1 MAAGS
6 GIWLWPRVRPCLLGA
21 GGRVAAF
28 LRVWGVAVRRVK
40 LVCGGGGCWR
50 RSAVGEVVEHAGAA
64 PSCPP
69 RDGGLVVGGE
79 GPPGADLADV
89 RGDEQQRGEDGLGGD
104 AADPAAGGLG
114 EGLVGGVF
122 GVAVEAFDG
131 VAQGGVAG
139 VPGR

>member
-1 MAAGS
+1 MAPGS
-6 GIWLWPRVRPCLLGA
+6 DIGLAAVRGLPRVR
-21 GGRVAAF
+21 RR
-28 LRVWGVAVRRVK
+28 LRRCWRAWGVAGPAGLKVIEVAE
-40 LVCGGGGCWR
+40 GCLCL
-50 RSAVGEVVEHAGAA
+50 SAVGEVVAQAGPA
-64 PSCPP
+64 PSCPLG
-69 RDGGLVVGGE
+69 DAGLAAGGE

-89 RGDEQQRGEDGLGGD
+89 GGYQQQGGEDRLGGD
-104 AADPAAGGLG
+104 AADAAAGGLG